1 MDMQTGWNENRALL
15 RGTAAAE
22 PVVSHESHGVVYETF
37 PLTVLRLSGSEDRI
51 NVLAPRPLLAEQP
64 VTAGMALEVEGEV
77 RSFNNKSGKGSR
89 LVITL
94 YAKALRPWEGE
105 DENQLL
111 LAGVLAGILLCY
123 PVYLS
128 WQAELAQ
135 RTNADLTLN
144 AGLWLALN
152 QTPLFRLLCPMTFQ
166 EMAASLLLLLAL
178 PVWACDTGWRIAGRH
193 WIRGGI
199 LSLSTAVCWALV
211 FRGRLTEAWLLEIPS
226 LIVLAALVILMAADS
241 LWLLHRGDI

>member
-111 LAGVLAGILLCY
+111 LAGVLCKP
-123 PVYLS
+123 PVLRRTPLGRDICDLMLAVNRRYGRADYLPCIA
-128 WQAELAQ
+128 WGALAQ
-135 RTNADLTLN
+135 RSA
-144 AGLWLALN
+144 
-152 QTPLFRLLCPMTFQ
+152 RLG
-166 EMAASLLLLLAL
+166 
-178 PVWACDTGWRIAGRH
+178 VGDG
-193 WIRGGI
+193 IR
-199 LSLSTAVCWALV
+199 LE
-211 FRGRLTEAWLLEIPS
+211 GRLQSRAYTKVTEAGQVRRVAFEVSIMTME
-226 LIVLAALVILMAADS
+226 LVELPPED
-241 LWLLHRGDI
+241 WGK